1 MNLKAMISSFK
12 NVAVN
17 GGGWQYLAFLSLL
30 KPYIQK
36 KKLFCTF
43 TFLIYKMKFDKH
55 FPVDQ
60 LKPYIKYFVVSE
72 NELENEYKV
81 FPSSGLVI
89 GFQYKGQ
96 LAILKDNSESKLTSA
111 GITGITDGYK
121 IFKNSADIGTI
132 LVYFTEIGF
141 THFASHPANELF
153 NLSLSL
159 DDIFEENSII
169 EVEEKLA
176 LSTTDK
182 LRVKIVEQFLLSQ
195 LKDIQTDKLIVEA
208 VKLIYQTNGTIRIK
222 ELNEKLFISQS
233 PFEKRFRKV
242 VGTTAKKFASI
253 VRFNTV
259 LDNLNNTKSL
269 TEICYEN
276 NFFDQAH
283 FIKDFKQFT
292 GDTPENFKGFL

>member
-1 MNLKAMISSFK
+1 
-12 NVAVN
+12 
-17 GGGWQYLAFLSLL
+17 
-30 KPYIQK
+30 
-36 KKLFCTF
+36 
-43 TFLIYKMKFDKH
+43 MKFDKH
-55 FPVDQ
+55 FPTDQ

-72 NELENEYKV
+72 NEFENEYKV

-96 LAILKDNSESKLTSA
+96 IATINDYKENKLTSA

-159 DDIFEENSII
+159 DDIFDKKSIA

-176 LSTTDK
+176 IITSDK
-182 LRVKIVEQFLLSQ
+182 IRIKIVEQFLVSQ

-259 LDNLNNTKSL
+259 LDNLHETKTL
-269 TEICYEN
+269 TEICYDN

-292 GDTPENFKGFL
+292 GHTPENFKRFL

>member
-1 MNLKAMISSFK
+1 
-12 NVAVN
+12 
-17 GGGWQYLAFLSLL
+17 
-30 KPYIQK
+30 
-36 KKLFCTF
+36 
-43 TFLIYKMKFDKH
+43 MKFDKY
-55 FPVDQ
+55 FPTER

-72 NELENEYKV
+72 NEFENEYKI
-81 FPSSGLVI
+81 FPSFGLVI
-89 GFQYKGQ
+89 GFQYKGK
-96 LAILKDNSESKLTSA
+96 LVNIKDNTVNKLSSA

-121 IFKNSADIGTI
+121 IFKNSACIGTI

-159 DDIFEENSII
+159 DDIFDKNSVT
-169 EVEEKLA
+169 EVEERLA
-176 LSTTDK
+176 IANTDK
-182 LRVKIVEQFLLSQ
+182 LRIKIVEQFLVSQ

-208 VKLIYQTNGTIRIK
+208 VKLIYQTNGSIRIK

-259 LDNLNNTKSL
+259 LNSLNEAKTL

-283 FIKDFKQFT
+283 FIKGFKQFT
-292 GDTPENFKGFL
+292 GDTPENFKRFL

>member
-1 MNLKAMISSFK
+1 MR
-12 NVAVN
+12 
-17 GGGWQYLAFLSLL
+17 
-30 KPYIQK
+30 
-36 KKLFCTF
+36 
-43 TFLIYKMKFDKH
+43 FDK
-55 FPVDQ
+55 FIPTDQ

-96 LAILKDNSESKLTSA
+96 LAAIKENTESRLTSA
-111 GITGITDGYK
+111 GITGITDGFK

-159 DDIFEENSII
+159 ADVFDRKSVA
-169 EVEEKLA
+169 EVEEKLSIA
-176 LSTTDK
+176 TTDK
-182 LRVKIVEQFLLSQ
+182 HRIKLVEQFLGSQ
-195 LKDIQTDKLIVEA
+195 LKDIETDKLIVEA
-208 VKLIYQTNGTIRIK
+208 VKLIYQSNGTIRIK

-253 VRFNTV
+253 VRFNSV
-259 LDNLNNTKSL
+259 LNNLNNTKSL

-292 GDTPENFKGFL
+292 GDTPDNFKRFL

>member
-1 MNLKAMISSFK
+1 
-12 NVAVN
+12 
-17 GGGWQYLAFLSLL
+17 
-30 KPYIQK
+30 
-36 KKLFCTF
+36 
-43 TFLIYKMKFDKH
+43 MKFDKH
-55 FPVDQ
+55 FPAER
-60 LKPYIKYFVVSE
+60 LKPYIKYYVVAE
-72 NELENEYKV
+72 NELEKEYKV

-89 GFQYKGQ
+89 GFQYKGV
-96 LAILKDNSESKLTSA
+96 LSSITDNTETKLSSA

-121 IFKNSADIGTI
+121 IFKNSAGIGTI

-159 DDIFEENSII
+159 EDVFDKNSIA
-169 EVEEKLA
+169 EMEEKLTMA
-176 LSTTDK
+176 HTDIN
-182 LRVKIVEQFLLSQ
+182 RIGMVEQFLSAQ
-195 LKDIQTDKLIVEA
+195 LNDIQTDKLIVAA

-222 ELNEKLFISQS
+222 ALSDKLSISQS
-233 PFEKRFRKV
+233 AFEKRFRKV
-242 VGTTAKKFASI
+242 VGTTPKKFASI

-259 LDNLNNTKSL
+259 LDNLNEAKTL

-292 GDTPENFKGFL
+292 GDTPEHFKRFL

>member
-1 MNLKAMISSFK
+1 
-12 NVAVN
+12 
-17 GGGWQYLAFLSLL
+17 
-30 KPYIQK
+30 
-36 KKLFCTF
+36 
-43 TFLIYKMKFDKH
+43 MKFEKH
-55 FPVDQ
+55 FPAEN

-72 NELENEYKV
+72 NELGNVYKV
-81 FPSSGLVI
+81 FPSAGLVI

-96 LAILKDNSESKLTSA
+96 LSTIKDNTENGLNSA
-111 GITGITDGYK
+111 GITGISDSFK
-121 IFKNSADIGTI
+121 IFKNSGNIGTI
-132 LVYFTEIGF
+132 LIYFTEIGF

-159 DDIFEENSII
+159 DDIFDKCSVT

-176 LSTTDK
+176 IATTDK
-182 LRVKIVEQFLLSQ
+182 QRIKIIEQFLVSQ

-208 VKLIYQTNGTIRIK
+208 VKLIYQSNGTVRIK

-253 VRFNTV
+253 VRFNAV
-259 LDNLNNTKSL
+259 LDNLNQTKSL

-292 GDTPENFKGFL
+292 GDTPENFKRFL

>member
-1 MNLKAMISSFK
+1 
-12 NVAVN
+12 
-17 GGGWQYLAFLSLL
+17 
-30 KPYIQK
+30 
-36 KKLFCTF
+36 
-43 TFLIYKMKFDKH
+43 MKFDKH
-55 FPVDQ
+55 FPTDK
-60 LKPYIKYFVVSE
+60 LKDYVKYYVVSE
-72 NELENEYKV
+72 NDFETEYKV

-96 LAILKDNSESKLTSA
+96 LTSLKDKTYNKLTSA
-111 GITGITDGYK
+111 GITGISDSYK

-141 THFASHPANELF
+141 THFASHPANELY

-159 DDIFEENSII
+159 DDIFEKSKVN

-176 LSTTDK
+176 IATTDK
-182 LRVKIVEQFLLSQ
+182 QRIKIVEQFLLTEF
-195 LKDIQTDKLIVEA
+195 KNIQTDKLIVEA
-208 VKLIYQTNGTIRIK
+208 VNLIYQSKGTIRIK

-242 VGTTAKKFASI
+242 VGTSAKKFASI
-253 VRFNTV
+253 VRFNSV
-259 LDNLNNTKSL
+259 LDNMNEAKSL

-292 GDTPENFKGFL
+292 GDTPENFKCFL

>member
-1 MNLKAMISSFK
+1 
-12 NVAVN
+12 
-17 GGGWQYLAFLSLL
+17 
-30 KPYIQK
+30 
-36 KKLFCTF
+36 
-43 TFLIYKMKFDKH
+43 MKFDKH
-55 FPVDQ
+55 FPTDK
-60 LKPYIKYFVVSE
+60 LKDYIKYYVVSE

-96 LAILKDNSESKLTSA
+96 LATLKDNKESKLTSA
-111 GITGITDGYK
+111 GITGITDSYK

-141 THFASHPANELF
+141 THFSSSPANELF

-159 DDIFEENSII
+159 VDIFEKSKVD

-176 LSTTDK
+176 IASTDK
-182 LRVKIVEQFLLSQ
+182 QRIKIVEQFLVSQ
-195 LKDIQTDKLIVEA
+195 LKNIQTDKLIVEA
-208 VKLIYQTNGTIRIK
+208 VKLIYQSNGTIRIK

-253 VRFNTV
+253 VRFNSV
-259 LDNLNNTKSL
+259 LDNLNETKTL

-292 GDTPENFKGFL
+292 GDTPENFKRFL

>member
-1 MNLKAMISSFK
+1 
-12 NVAVN
+12 V
-17 GGGWQYLAFLSLL
+17 
-30 KPYIQK
+30 
-36 KKLFCTF
+36 
-43 TFLIYKMKFDKH
+43 KFDKH
-55 FPVDQ
+55 FPTEQ

-72 NELENEYKV
+72 NDVESEYKV

-96 LAILKDNSESKLTSA
+96 LAIVKDNRENNLTSA
-111 GITGITDGYK
+111 GITGITDSYK
-121 IFKNSADIGTI
+121 VFKNSADIGTV

-141 THFASHPANELF
+141 THFSSNPTNELF

-159 DDIFEENSII
+159 DDIFDKNSIA

-176 LSTTDK
+176 IANTDK
-182 LRVKIVEQFLLSQ
+182 LRIKIVEQFLVSQ

-208 VKLIYQTNGTIRIK
+208 VKLIYQSNGTIRIK
-222 ELNEKLFISQS
+222 ELNKKLLISQS

-253 VRFNTV
+253 VRFNSV
-259 LDNLNNTKSL
+259 LDNMNEAKTL

-292 GDTPENFKGFL
+292 GDTPENFKRFR